1 MSHGFVLEEL
11 CLASLNFN
19 LVMFD
24 EMWERGLHSGSLE
37 IIGRWHFLKKGYMSC
52 EESLVG
58 PTYPNAL

>member
-37 IIGRWHFLKKGYMSC
+37 IIGRWHFFEKRLY
-52 EESLVG
+52 EL
-58 PTYPNAL
+58 